1 MKLHKQLIDRRAVL
15 AKAAETLKSE
25 FIGLDKVI
33 DDVIESISSWFLFP
47 NLQDRPVIVNL
58 WGMTGV
64 GKSSLVKRLSQL
76 IGFNKKYYRF
86 DIGEKSVSEWI
97 IKKNLTEIYER
108 DNGVPVILAFDE
120 FQHARTMD
128 EEGKEIDQ
136 ASSRIVWEILD
147 NGKFHSSQMFKGVSE
162 IYDLQLRL
170 RGLLDR
176 GVTVRNGVI
185 THGYEFYVK
194 EFQNDFNFMM
204 TSPKSRPKKGE
215 KMFFLPDNYLE
226 NIFWMAREL
235 FETQLDVRP
244 FLEKMNG
251 METILFLKKVME
263 IGETPKMVDCSR
275 SLVFIIGNLDEVY
288 KMSANMN
295 PDIDAD
301 TFYEDSLKINVSH
314 VKRALR
320 LRFRNEQI
328 ARLGNTHI
336 IYPSINNK
344 SFQAIIRKELSLV
357 GEKIQKELGIQFT
370 FDESVADAV
379 YKEGV
384 FPTQGV
390 RPIFTT
396 MNQLITSKI
405 GYIAERI
412 IMKKP
417 QPAKIRIRVEEN
429 NLVVEIPLKARYTVF
444 MKEPLNCSLDKLR
457 QSTKDELQSIV
468 AVHESGHAVVMMAL
482 TGIIPANIYSVTA
495 DAGSK
500 GFVFSKEDRK
510 YISRSS
516 IENQTASLLGG
527 YAAEESVFGRQNVTS
542 GSSSDI
548 EEATKFVASM
558 IKDYGLGDII
568 AQIRPENIR
577 ATHALFDRVGDSN
590 EQVMQLLKKG
600 YQLALD
606 TVKRESLLV
615 IRMGAY
621 LSDHSVMPP
630 KMIREYAALYG
641 SEELKRMIAKGNPYS
656 YRTTLQMLNTSI
668 VEAEMLSP
676 KSISEAGMIVLNSGD
691 PSG

>member
-244 FLEKMNG
+244 FHQ
-251 METILFLKKVME
+251 
-263 IGETPKMVDCSR
+263 R
-275 SLVFIIGNLDEVY
+275 S
-288 KMSANMN
+288 
-295 PDIDAD
+295 
-301 TFYEDSLKINVSH
+301 TFRS
-314 VKRALR
+314 
-320 LRFRNEQI
+320 
-328 ARLGNTHI
+328 
-336 IYPSINNK
+336 
-344 SFQAIIRKELSLV
+344 QA
-357 GEKIQKELGIQFT
+357 
-370 FDESVADAV
+370 
-379 YKEGV
+379 
-384 FPTQGV
+384 
-390 RPIFTT
+390 
-396 MNQLITSKI
+396 
-405 GYIAERI
+405 
-412 IMKKP
+412 
-417 QPAKIRIRVEEN
+417 
-429 NLVVEIPLKARYTVF
+429 
-444 MKEPLNCSLDKLR
+444 
-457 QSTKDELQSIV
+457 
-468 AVHESGHAVVMMAL
+468 
-482 TGIIPANIYSVTA
+482 
-495 DAGSK
+495 
-500 GFVFSKEDRK
+500 
-510 YISRSS
+510 
-516 IENQTASLLGG
+516 
-527 YAAEESVFGRQNVTS
+527 
-542 GSSSDI
+542 
-548 EEATKFVASM
+548 
-558 IKDYGLGDII
+558 
-568 AQIRPENIR
+568 
-577 ATHALFDRVGDSN
+577 
-590 EQVMQLLKKG
+590 
-600 YQLALD
+600 
-606 TVKRESLLV
+606 
-615 IRMGAY
+615 
-621 LSDHSVMPP
+621 
-630 KMIREYAALYG
+630 
-641 SEELKRMIAKGNPYS
+641 
-656 YRTTLQMLNTSI
+656 
-668 VEAEMLSP
+668 
-676 KSISEAGMIVLNSGD
+676 
-691 PSG
+691 